1 LRALL
6 TRCLS
11 RITLLVV
18 MGLLIAQL
26 GAVSHAY
33 AHDAEAAPRTTH
45 PAGAA
50 GHDLCGD
57 CLAFAVL
64 LSLGAAPA
72 PLPVALARG
81 PVAAVRGL
89 PGSHVGGSLILAF
102 RSRAPPN
109 PV

>member
-1 LRALL
+1 
-6 TRCLS
+6 
-11 RITLLVV
+11 

-50 GHDLCGD
+50 SHDLCGD
-57 CLAFAVL
+57 CLVFAAL
-64 LSLGAAPA
+64 LSIGGAPA
-72 PLPVALARG
+72 PPPVTLARG
-81 PVAAVRGL
+81 RSAAVRGL
-89 PGSHVGGSLILAF
+89 SGSLIGDSRTLAF
-102 RSRAPPN
+102 RSRAPPG